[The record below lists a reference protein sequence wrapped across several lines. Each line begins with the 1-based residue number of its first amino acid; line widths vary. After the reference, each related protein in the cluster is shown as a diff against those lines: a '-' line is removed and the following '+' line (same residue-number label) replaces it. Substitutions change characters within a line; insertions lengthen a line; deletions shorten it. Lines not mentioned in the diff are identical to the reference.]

1 MEKGHTMV
9 GWDFHPQLTSAF
21 DAARQ
26 ILPALALATPG
37 VRGLRGWFNEHQPSY
52 FIWMC
57 GSPRMSRKSESFP
70 GGPDSWAAVNRD

>member
-37 VRGLRGWFNEHQPSY
+37 VRGLRGWFNRAPAELLHLDVRQPTHE
-52 FIWMC
+52 
-57 GSPRMSRKSESFP
+57 PEK
-70 GGPDSWAAVNRD
+70 